1 MASAKPELA
10 RDGTMQ
16 VTAKE
21 GIGYL
26 QAAGKDT
33 LLEMQGLKPSEE
45 DSPMDTAD
53 KESDQLHGDNKPD
66 PDSKTRVDQK
76 KIEKDACE
84 PVTKKPKVAK
94 GITMQATA
102 KEAKA
107 MMGDNAP
114 DQDALTR
121 GQQKKIEDIQNEAV
135 SPAKK
140 PRMSKN
146 VTMVNTAKEGK
157 ALLEDEKL
165 GDTRAE
171 TKSKQE
177 KPAAP
182 KRDSTI
188 KATVREAQYLLQSAA
203 VDVSEGR
210 RTRSQ
215 SRGEAPKPAV
225 KKAGTMQATAK
236 EGKEFLQRGKK
247 GRGKKDLDTVA
258 EKEDDAEEEEAN
270 KEAEEEAEKEEVEK
284 EVVKKDAKKGRGRG
298 KKVVEAAKEE
308 EKEGESTEN
317 A

>member
-21 GIGYL
+21 GVQFL

-33 LLEMQGLKPSEE
+33 LLEMQGLKSAEE
-45 DSPMDTAD
+45 DSPVNT
-53 KESDQLHGDNKPD
+53 
-66 PDSKTRVDQK
+66 VD
-76 KIEKDACE
+76 
-84 PVTKKPKVAK
+84 
-94 GITMQATA
+94 
-102 KEAKA
+102 KEAKVL
-107 MMGDNAP
+107 MGDNAP

-121 GQQKKIEDIQNEAV
+121 GQQKKIEDIQNETA

-140 PRMSKN
+140 PRMTKN
-146 VTMVNTAKEGK
+146 ATMVNTAKEGK

-171 TKSKQE
+171 TKAKQE

-215 SRGEAPKPAV
+215 SRGDAPKPAV

-258 EKEDDAEEEEAN
+258 EKEDEEEEV
-270 KEAEEEAEKEEVEK
+270 EEEAEEIEK
-284 EVVKKDAKKGRGRG
+284 EVAKKDAKKGRGRG
-298 KKVVEAAKEE
+298 KKAVETPKEE
-308 EKEGESTEN
+308 EKEVESTEE